1 MNPATSLCTVG
12 PLAFRLEPETGMVRD
27 IRFHGCEILR
37 AIYPA
42 VRDAFWGTL
51 QPRVGSIHRQT
62 SGDRL
67 ALTFSARVADG
78 GIEFDWHAEITA
90 EASGALNYRW
100 RGQARCG
107 FATNRTGL
115 CVLHPAEVAGAPCV
129 VEHTDGTSV
138 AGWLPSTI
146 SPHQPFKNLRAITYT
161 VARGAEISTRMEGE
175 VFEMEDQRNW
185 TDASF
190 KTYCRPLEWPRPY
203 RLETGAAVEHTVRIS
218 VRGTP
223 ASPDVDRR
231 TTIALDANDAAQ
243 APCIGY
249 TLPAPVP
256 HALRERLRSLR
267 PAHLRVEAF
276 MADLD
281 STLAWARREA
291 EAFACALHV
300 AIVGASHQPPARAA
314 CPSSCLVALFDA
326 AGNSAPAEIL
336 AAWRDAGFEQVAAGT
351 LHHFIELNRQRPPAH
366 GAHSHTTF
374 GINAQVHAFDDA
386 SLMETLTQHPVV
398 ARHAAIIGAGRPVCI
413 APILLGPTA
422 TTDDPRLK
430 SDFAAEWVRGCV
442 TQLGA
447 ARCVESITLF
457 RTHGAGGILREEAV
471 TPLEELLRHMAARS
485 EAEARL

>member
-1 MNPATSLCTVG
+1 MNPETSLCTVG
-12 PLAFRLEPETGMVRD
+12 PLAFRFEPQTGMVRD

-42 VRDAFWGTL
+42 VRDTRWGTL
-51 QPRVGSIHRQT
+51 RPRVGSIDRQT
-62 SGDRL
+62 RGDRL
-67 ALTFSARVADG
+67 ALTFSAHVADAD
-78 GIEFDWHAEITA
+78 IALDWHAEIA
-90 EASGALNYRW
+90 ADASGLLVYRW
-100 RGQARCG
+100 RGLATQG

-129 VEHTDGTSV
+129 VEHTDGTSL
-138 AGWLPSTI
+138 ASWFPSAI
-146 SPHQPFKNLRAITYT
+146 SPHQPFKNLRAITHT
-161 VARGAEISTRMEGE
+161 VAGGAEVTTGMEGE

-203 RLETGAAVEHTVRIS
+203 RLESGTVVEQVVRIS

-223 ASPDVDRR
+223 ASPENARP
-231 TTIALDANDAAQ
+231 TTTAAGASKAIS
-243 APCIGY
+243 APRIGY
-249 TLPAPVP
+249 TLPEPVP
-256 HALRERLRSLR
+256 PLLRERLRRLR
-267 PAHLRVEAF
+267 PDHLRVEAS

-291 EAFACALHV
+291 EAIGCALHV
-300 AIVGASHQPPARAA
+300 AIVGATHEPPVRGAFPSA
-314 CPSSCLVALFDA
+314 CLIALFDG
-326 AGNSAPAEIL
+326 AGNAAPSEIL
-336 AAWRDAGFEQVAAGT
+336 AAWRDAGFEQIAAGT
-351 LHHFIELNRQRPPAH
+351 LNHFTELNRQRPPAH

-386 SLMETLTQHPVV
+386 SLLETLTQHPAV

-413 APILLGPTA
+413 APIILGPTPTA
-422 TTDDPRLK
+422 DDSRLK
-430 SDFAAEWVRGCV
+430 SAFAAEWVRSCV
-442 TQLGA
+442 TQLAA

-471 TPLEELLRHMAARS
+471 TPLEELLRQMAARS
-485 EAEARL
+485 DAEARL